1 MLQTEKRV
9 EIGPRLGDFVLE
21 QILFSNV
28 DAQIRELPKGD
39 RLAIHRWLLDQ
50 IQQAPRETYL
60 LSAVV
65 DAIAQVRDLV
75 DSGYSMM
82 SFEKW
87 LNEESSLSRL
97 EQLKVRGKIVGRYI
111 PREEYQL
118 FFPIGLGRTHLGPH
132 FATAHNPPDLDT
144 AVASFW
150 GWVDAFAARV
160 SEGPHIW
167 NLPGKEQPP
176 QIRRLIDQLVGPGV
190 WKIGIRQ
197 SGHLAVLAGDLA
209 TRRGLE
215 LHHAASLTT
224 KLDHHRFEKFILA
237 VDPDG
242 YFQGCW
248 RASDVEGFRTVVLL
262 LTDCWR
268 WFATSFHRRLI
279 GLLSRESVARD
290 DVAALVTLLFTSHLE
305 NSEALGDVSEG
316 QKELLD
322 LTLKRVFG
330 VVGGLSATFDQ
341 FATVLVEAGLR
352 HFGEIRAV
360 LSRLID
366 PELYSA
372 EGSLLEGRTAL
383 FQRMEK
389 IVEKSQLA
397 ILEFRGY
404 VDQLGIAMRIKNE
417 VFGHHQQYVTVSAD
431 LDEIRAVLGPH
442 HFVAVVEPVGKHLLP
457 VGVVTAVEMQRK
469 ALGTT
474 SLRDFCNRDETKI
487 ADHLEIISVVDH
499 HRSALDTTSFPTAI
513 LGDVQSCNTLLA
525 EQSML
530 LNDRYSL
537 GGMTPEA
544 ALEGVN
550 GLKEEEAISRLAQ
563 RRLQRGIAAST
574 RGDYFVHPRRELTEY
589 LSYIYAILDDTDLLS
604 RVTSRDVICV
614 AALLNRLKSLI
625 VGSEVEVIRLDDL
638 LRDETFPQAAAE
650 RILQNSEMYSLY
662 SKIYAVREAEVTSDL
677 VACAEGRVT
686 TIFADTKE
694 QKGCARVGQTKL
706 FPKNFPQFINIVD
719 SLRRGWF
726 EKAQEVF
733 EERPELQLH
742 IQMISTIAGAEEV
755 YRGEAGE
762 YSHQDEVWFWVPEL
776 EEGYQ
781 RLASFLGAFKAAKE
795 VRGSAMSLAL
805 LGENCDRLAEIFT
818 HHFGEIEVKAVDCG
832 LPIAVLYCQAGSINS
847 RKTAITP
854 YLPS

>member
-1 MLQTEKRV
+1 MLQTDKMV
-9 EIGPRLGDFVLE
+9 EVGPRLGDFVLE
-21 QILFSNV
+21 QTKFS
-28 DAQIRELPKGD
+28 DQPPRGD
-39 RLAIHRWLLDQ
+39 RLVLHRWLLEQ
-50 IQQAPRETYL
+50 IQLAPRESYL
-60 LSAVV
+60 LSAVI
-65 DAIAQVRDLV
+65 DAIASIRDLI
-75 DSGYSMM
+75 DPGYSFM

-87 LNEESSLSRL
+87 LNEESGLSRS

-111 PREEYQL
+111 PREDYQV
-118 FFPIGLGRTHLGPH
+118 FFPIGLGRTHPGPH

-144 AVASFW
+144 TVASFW
-150 GWVDAFAARV
+150 GWVDSFAARV
-160 SEGPHIW
+160 SAGPHIW
-167 NLPGKEQPP
+167 NLPGKEQPA
-176 QIRRLIDQLVGPGV
+176 QIRRLIDQLVGPGI

-209 TRRGLE
+209 TRKGLE
-215 LHHAASLTT
+215 LHHASALTT
-224 KLDHHRFEKFILA
+224 RLDHHRFEKFILA
-237 VDPDG
+237 VDQEG

-248 RASDVEGFRTVVLL
+248 RASDVEGFRTVVLI

-279 GLLSRESVARD
+279 GLLSRDRVARD
-290 DVAALVTLLFTSHLE
+290 DVAALVTLLFTSHIE
-305 NSEALGDVSEG
+305 NSEALGDVAEE
-316 QKELLD
+316 QKGFLD

-330 VVGGLSATFDQ
+330 VAGGLGATFEE
-341 FATVLVEAGLR
+341 FARVLVEANLS
-352 HFGEIRAV
+352 HFGQIRPV
-360 LSRLID
+360 LSHLVD
-366 PELYSA
+366 PELYSE
-372 EGSLLEGRTAL
+372 EGILLEGRTPL
-383 FQRMEK
+383 FQRIEK

-397 ILEFRGY
+397 IQEFRGY
-404 VDQLGIAMRIKNE
+404 VDQLGIAMQIKNE
-417 VFGHHQQYVTVSAD
+417 VFGNHQQYVTVSAD
-431 LDEIRAVLGPH
+431 LDEIRAALGPH
-442 HFVAVVEPVGKHLLP
+442 HFVAVVEPVGKQLLP
-457 VGVVTAVEMQRK
+457 VGVVTATEIQRR

-544 ALEGVN
+544 ALEG
-550 GLKEEEAISRLAQ
+550 GREGEGFSRLAQ
-563 RRLQRGIAAST
+563 RRLQRAIAAST

-604 RVTSRDVICV
+604 RVTSRDVV
-614 AALLNRLKSLI
+614 AIASLLNRLKSLI
-625 VGSEVEVIRLDDL
+625 LGTEVEVISLEDL
-638 LRDETFPQAAAE
+638 PRDETFPKAAAE

-662 SKIYAVREAEVTSDL
+662 SKIYAVREAEVTADL
-677 VACAEGRVT
+677 VACAEGRAS

-706 FPKNFPQFINIVD
+706 FPNNFPQFINIVD
-719 SLRRGWF
+719 KLRREWV

-742 IQMISTIAGAEEV
+742 IQMVSTIAGAEEV
-755 YRGEAGE
+755 YQRQPGN
-762 YSHQDEVWFWVPEL
+762 YSHQDEVWLWVPEL

-781 RLASFLGAFKAAKE
+781 RLASFLGAFKGAKE
-795 VRGSAMSLAL
+795 VRGNQMSLAL

-818 HHFGEIEVKAVDCG
+818 HHFGEIEVKAIDQG
-832 LPIAVLYCQAGSINS
+832 IPMAVLYCRAGSINS